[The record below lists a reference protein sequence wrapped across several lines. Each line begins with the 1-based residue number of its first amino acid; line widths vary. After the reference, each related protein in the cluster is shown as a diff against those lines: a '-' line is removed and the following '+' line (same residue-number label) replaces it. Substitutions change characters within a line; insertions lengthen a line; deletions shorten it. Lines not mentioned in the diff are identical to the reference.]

1 MRRHSVGVFG
11 LVCLVGMT
19 MSCGDETKGGGKT
32 DIAGDA
38 TVGEVGDIGGEVP
51 VDGTVLTETLEDS
64 TEDADDTAVV
74 TAETDDADGDV
85 EEAEIVTDPCI
96 LAPGSNFCP
105 CDTAEDCFSSYC
117 IPSRAGDICSRV
129 CEENCPDGYS
139 CEFVTV
145 AGGDGTNLCVDRSV
159 NLCSPC
165 RANADCQG
173 NFGRPEDRCV
183 TFGPDKGSFCGM
195 GCGGA
200 GASCPAGFACVEM
213 MVIGTTTTS
222 KQCVPADRGE
232 CTCSPHAIDAGAST
246 ACNKNACVGSRV
258 CAEGG
263 LTACDARDDEAEAC
277 DGVDNNCNGATD
289 ENFPNL
295 DGDNQADCVD
305 ADDDNDGID
314 DVPDNCP
321 AIANPGQEDS
331 DEDGQGDACDKPG
344 VPTVTAT
351 DPLSPANDNAPAVLG
366 RAEVG
371 LIVGIHTSATCD
383 GAAVAAAASAAD
395 GTFRVA
401 VSVADDSNTTFWAK
415 ATDPRNNQA
424 SDCSST
430 SVSYIEDSTA
440 PPAPTLSRTD
450 PVSPSRA
457 TAFNVLGQ
465 AEARSR
471 VLLYKDAACTDAIVG
486 AEGAAGNQG
495 NFSLPVAVAADSGVT
510 VYATA
515 VDGARNASV
524 CSQGL
529 TYTNDSTAPQPPIF
543 KVTIPES
550 PSYQENR
557 PVLVGQSEPSTQV
570 ALYTNPDCSGDPVTT
585 ENTNVNGIFTIVT
598 TVDPNSVTTF
608 YGTATDAA
616 KNTSACSPEGI
627 IYIHD
632 DKDPSA
638 PALLGTRPPNRA
650 GDAPCGPTCLGN
662 SITPTVFG
670 TAEPQNQVRL
680 YRQAG
685 CAGFLVGETHAD
697 DTGAWTLD
705 VIVAANATTYLYG
718 QETDLAGRVSVCTPA
733 PLAYTHDGIAPARPV
748 LGGTDPRSPSS
759 EPLPNV
765 VGEAEADALVTLYL
779 DETCVTPAG
788 VTGTATG
795 GLFAIPLAVSPNA
808 ITSVWAMATDAAQNA
823 SPCSITFVSY
833 RHDDIAPE
841 RPVLLETRPDSPASV
856 ETPAVLGTG
865 EPEAQIILYD
875 NATCTTEVPLG
886 DGFVDTAGGFVVDA
900 MVAVN
905 ATTTLY
911 ATAIDQAGNVSPC
924 STTTLA
930 YTHDDDQPIVPMI
943 TGAEPASPNND
954 SATPLLKG
962 TAEAGN
968 NVRIHK
974 LADCSDAPLA
984 TATAVAGG
992 TFEKVVTVGANTTTT
1007 FYVDA
1012 LDAAQNLSPCSPQGF
1027 TYTHD
1032 DKPPPTP
1039 AITGTSPV
1047 SPNNDSTSPTLTGT
1061 AERGTRVDLFADVA
1075 CTGDPLETITA
1086 TDAGTFSATVAAT
1099 ANATTTYYAL
1109 STDAAGN
1116 GSPCSAGRP
1125 YIHDAAPPAAPTL
1138 TATDPATIGATTSP
1152 AVVGSAE
1159 AATSLLFYAGDTCT
1173 GSPIGSGTTAANG
1186 SLRVTVGVGPDAL
1199 THIRAI
1205 ATDAAGN
1212 PSPCSSPIDYTND
1225 STGPVKPLWR
1235 TPNPTE
1241 PASPNN
1247 TAVTPSLYG
1256 SAEAGTTVKLFTNA
1270 ACTGAATT
1278 ETPAAA
1284 GTGAFTFSP
1293 TVGSPSSSTDFYV
1306 QAYDAVQNPSPC
1318 SDKLTYV
1325 FDSVRPNPPTI
1336 TASNPVSPRNVTTPK
1351 LSGSVEVNGRL
1362 TVWKSLDPAA
1372 RCAGA
1377 AISTLTGPYPTGA
1390 WTNLSV
1396 TVDMN
1401 TTTYFTAKQTDLAG
1415 NVSDCMATPF
1425 QYRHDNLKPNPPV
1438 LTSTVPASPSSDG
1451 TPDVKGTVDES
1462 DLTVKL
1468 YKASAAGNCGVL
1480 LQTIAAAPLSWT
1492 AANVANANLNNT
1504 TVFYATA
1511 TDRATNVSD
1520 CSPTSLS
1527 YAHDDSTPNPP
1538 TLATSPVRRSK
1549 TDHSPTVSGTT
1560 SPVEPAGTVT
1570 IYDGAGCTGTSTTTA
1585 LLADGT
1591 FSKDIELGTA
1601 DIDVNFSAT
1610 VTDPAGN
1617 PSACSNSVQ
1626 YTYDQTAPLPPT
1638 SVTFVAN
1645 SITTTAMTPQWTA
1658 AAAADTYTAAANMLY
1673 AICRSELCDA
1683 SDCDFANL
1691 ADAKYTVTASGGQA
1705 NLPAT
1710 GLTTNRRYYFRVRA
1724 IDEAGNMSTTSS
1736 PVGTTKTLGVNG
1748 GWDLYVGEKGSVMR
1762 LSNSGTRYWGSSAVP
1777 ATALALPLQ
1786 YSLGSTHN
1794 CAVLRDGGARCW
1806 GENTYGQLGN
1816 ANTTSY
1822 PTTAQIV
1829 AIPANTC
1836 GPSGSPGALACMF
1849 EQVDTGLEHTCGL
1862 LSDGTVRCWGRDVSL
1877 QLGNGSAI
1885 SDNQSVP
1892 VKVSTDDANTTP
1904 LDNVLQIAIGDNFG
1918 CALRQD
1924 GTVWCWGANGSGQ
1937 LGLGGTDF
1945 QPRAYAVQ
1953 SSATD
1958 LTQIVAGQE
1967 HVCGIKGDGTV
1978 LCWGYNL
1985 YGELGNG
1992 TTPTNSPTP
2001 VAVSSLAHAVS
2012 LGTSRVHTCAVL
2024 ADGTAKCWGRDS
2036 FAECGA
2042 GTAVAAGR
2050 GTPVTVAGLGGIVQI
2065 GGGDGYTCARLADGT
2080 ARCWGRDTGDR
2091 LGNGGS
2097 DADSPTPVDVP
2108 LTAAVAGIF
2117 DVSLDHEHGCA
2128 VASDGVAK
2136 CWGRTND
2143 GQLGGTSIVNVPGTT
2158 TSAAYLTLVASGAAE
2173 RVRGIETGWGHSC
2186 YINQAGALYCW
2197 GQNTYGQLG
2206 LGSTTPYATPQQVT
2220 AVSNVKQVALGEA
2233 STCALIADGTVRCWG
2248 RNGGTAADGRLI
2260 PGSATLNVTS
2270 PTLITGLGAKKIR
2283 ALAVGKS
2290 HQCAVDT
2297 LGVPYCWGINDLR
2310 QVDPQSAT
2318 TGAVA
2323 PTAVRITV
2331 QTAAGPPAVT
2341 TVTAITV
2348 SQIAAGDQHSC
2359 GVLAD
2364 GRALCWGSNAAL
2376 QTGLPGAVTGTPY
2389 VGTPASGTA
2398 GILYDAVGLTSQ
2410 GRGNCV
2416 VRANGTVNCWGADN
2430 VGALGNAS
2438 GNANSATPTV
2448 VAGILLSGGVTTG
2461 AMVSGGDDNGCA
2473 STITGAVYCW
2483 GDNASRALQNGNL
2496 ETTPW
2501 SSAGVT
2507 TCLP

>member
-1 MRRHSVGVFG
+1 MRRHSLGMFG
-11 LVCLVGMT
+11 LVCAVGVT
-19 MSCGDETKGGGKT
+19 MSCGDDTKGGGTT
-32 DIAGDA
+32 DVLGDA
-38 TVGEVGDIGGEVP
+38 TVGEVGDISGEVS
-51 VDGTVLTETLEDS
+51 VDGTVVTETLEDS
-64 TEDADDTAVV
+64 TDDADDTTQV
-74 TAETDDADGDV
+74 TAEIEVTDGDDET
-85 EEAEIVTDPCI
+85 EETETVTDPCI

-105 CDTAEDCFSSYC
+105 CDSAEDCFSSYC

-165 RANADCQG
+165 RANADCQA

-183 TFGPDKGSFCGM
+183 TFGPEKGSFCGM
-195 GCGGA
+195 GCADA
-200 GASCPAGFACVEM
+200 GATCPTGYACLDM
-213 MVIGTTTTS
+213 MVIGTSTTS

-246 ACNKNACVGSRV
+246 ACNKNACLGSRV
-258 CAEGG
+258 CDEAG
-263 LTACDARDDEAEAC
+263 LTACDARDNEAEEC

-314 DVPDNCP
+314 DIPDNCP
-321 AIANPGQEDS
+321 TIANPGQEDS

-344 VPTVTAT
+344 VPTVTGT

-366 RAEVG
+366 TAEVG
-371 LIVGIHTSATCD
+371 LVVGVHTSATCD
-383 GAAVAAAASAAD
+383 GVAIAAAATAAD

-401 VSVADDSNTTFWAK
+401 VTVLDDSNTTFWAK
-415 ATDPRNNQA
+415 ATDPRNSQV
-424 SDCSST
+424 SDCSLT
-430 SVSYIEDSTA
+430 SVSYVEDSTA

-471 VLLYKDAACTDAIVG
+471 VHLYKDAACTDAIVG

-495 NFSLPVAVAADSGVT
+495 NFSLGVTVAADSGVT

-515 VDGARNASV
+515 VDGAGNASV

-529 TYTNDSTAPQPPIF
+529 TYTNDSTAPAPPIF

-550 PSYQENR
+550 PSFQETR
-557 PVLVGQSEPSTQV
+557 PVLVGQSEPNTQV
-570 ALYTNPDCSGDPVTT
+570 ALYTNADCSGTPVTT

-616 KNTSACSPEGI
+616 QNTSTCSAEGI
-627 IYIHD
+627 TYIHD
-632 DKDPSA
+632 DKDPS
-638 PALLGTRPPNRA
+638 PPVLLGTRPPNLA
-650 GDAPCGPTCLGN
+650 GGADVPCGPTCLGN
-662 SITPTVFG
+662 SLTPTVFG
-670 TAEPQNQVRL
+670 TAEPNNRVRL

-685 CAGFLVGETHAD
+685 CSGFLVGETHAD
-697 DTGAWTLD
+697 DAGAWDLD
-705 VIVAANATTYLYG
+705 VIVATNATTYLYG
-718 QETDLAGRVSVCTPA
+718 QETDLAGRVSACTPE
-733 PLAYTHDGIAPARPV
+733 PLAYTHDGVAPVRPV

-759 EPLPNV
+759 DPLPDV
-765 VGEAEADALVTLYL
+765 LGEAEADALVTLYL
-779 DETCVTPAG
+779 DETCATPAG

-795 GLFAIPLAVSPNA
+795 GLFAIPLAVTKNA
-808 ITSVWAMATDAAQNA
+808 ITSVWAMATDAAQNS

-833 RHDDIAPE
+833 RHDDIAPD
-841 RPVLLETRPDSPASV
+841 RPVLVQTRPESPASV
-856 ETPAVLGTG
+856 ATPAVIGTG
-865 EPEAQIILYD
+865 EPEARIALYD
-875 NATCTTEVPLG
+875 NAACTGDVPLG
-886 DGFVDTAGGFVVDA
+886 DGFVDAAGDFAVDA
-900 MVAVN
+900 TVVVN
-905 ATTTLY
+905 TTTTFY
-911 ATAIDQAGNVSPC
+911 ATATDQAGNVSPC

-943 TGAEPASPNND
+943 TGSDPGSPNND
-954 SATPLLKG
+954 STTPLLKG

-968 NVRIHK
+968 SVRIHK
-974 LADCSDAPLA
+974 SADCADPAVA
-984 TATAVAGG
+984 TVTAVDG
-992 TFEKVVTVGANTTTT
+992 TFEKAVTVGANTTTT

-1012 LDAAQNLSPCSPQGF
+1012 VDGALNVSPCSPQGF

-1032 DKPPPTP
+1032 DKPPVTP

-1047 SPNNDSTSPTLTGT
+1047 SPNNDSISPTLNGT
-1061 AERGTRVDLFADVA
+1061 AERGTSVDLFADA
-1075 CTGDPLETITA
+1075 NCTGDPLTTITA

-1099 ANATTTYYAL
+1099 PNATTTYYAL

-1116 GSPCSAGRP
+1116 LSACSAARK
-1125 YIHDAAPPAAPTL
+1125 YTHDASAPAAPVL

-1152 AVVGSAE
+1152 AAIGTAEPSSA
-1159 AATSLLFYAGDTCT
+1159 LLFFAGDTCT
-1173 GSPIGSGTTAANG
+1173 GSPIGSGTTAADG
-1186 SLRVTVGVGPDAL
+1186 TLRVTVGVGSNAL

-1212 PSPCSSPIDYTND
+1212 PSPCSAAIDYTND
-1225 STGPVKPLWR
+1225 SAGPLKPTWR
-1235 TPNPTE
+1235 NPNPTE
-1241 PASPNN
+1241 PASPSN
-1247 TAVTPSLYG
+1247 ADSTPNLYG

-1270 ACTGAATT
+1270 ACTGVATATT
-1278 ETPAAA
+1278 TAAV
-1284 GTGAFTFSP
+1284 GTGAFGFNP
-1293 TVGSPSSSTDFYV
+1293 TVGTPTSSTGFYV

-1318 SDKLTYV
+1318 SDLLTYV
-1325 FDSVRPNPPTI
+1325 FDSVKPNLPTI
-1336 TASNPVSPRNVTTPK
+1336 TASNPVSPRNNAAPK
-1351 LSGSVEVNGRL
+1351 LQGNVEINAYL
-1362 TVWKSLDPAA
+1362 TLWKSLDPAA

-1377 AISTLTGPYPTGA
+1377 SIATTAIQPTGA

-1396 TVDMN
+1396 TVDLN

-1425 QYRHDNLKPNPPV
+1425 AYRHDNIKPNAPV
-1438 LTSTVPASPSSDG
+1438 MSSTVPASPSSDPQ
-1451 TPDVKGTVDES
+1451 PDVKGTVDEAS
-1462 DLTVKL
+1462 LTVRI
-1468 YKASAAGNCGVL
+1468 YKASGATKCATLVA
-1480 LQTIAAAPLSWT
+1480 TIASAPLSWT
-1492 AANVANANLNNT
+1492 AANVAIANPNNT
-1504 TVFYATA
+1504 TVLYATA
-1511 TDRATNVSD
+1511 TDQATNVSD
-1520 CSPTSLS
+1520 CSATSLT

-1538 TLATSPVRRSK
+1538 TLTTNPVRRSN
-1549 TDHSPTVSGTT
+1549 TDNIPTVSGTT

-1570 IYDGAGCTGTSTTTA
+1570 IYNVAGCTGPSTTTP

-1591 FSKDIELGTA
+1591 FSKDIDLGAA
-1601 DIDVNFSAT
+1601 DIDVMFSAI

-1617 PSACSNSVQ
+1617 PSACSNPVQ
-1626 YTYDQTAPLPPT
+1626 YTYDHTPPLPPT
-1638 SVTFVAN
+1638 AVTTS
-1645 SITTTAMTPQWTA
+1645 SITATTMTTGWTPA
-1658 AAAADTYTAAANMLY
+1658 ASADVYTSAANMLY
-1673 AICRSELCDA
+1673 VVCQSELCEA

-1691 ADAKYTVTASGGQA
+1691 ADAKYTVTASGG
-1705 NLPAT
+1705 
-1710 GLTTNRRYYFRVRA
+1710 LTTLAAKNPVTNRRYYFRVRA

-1736 PVGTTKTLGVNG
+1736 PVGTAKTLGVNG
-1748 GWDLYVGEKGSVMR
+1748 GWDLYVGERGSVMR
-1762 LSNSGTRYWGSSAVP
+1762 LSNGTTRYWGLGAP
-1777 ATALALPLQ
+1777 TTALTLPMQ
-1786 YSLGSTHN
+1786 YSLGSVHN
-1794 CAVLRDGGARCW
+1794 CALNRDGGARCW

-1816 ANTTSY
+1816 GL
-1822 PTTAQIV
+1822 TTASPTVPVAV
-1829 AIPANTC
+1829 AIPLNSC
-1836 GPSGSPGALACMF
+1836 GPSGSPGGLACMF
-1849 EQVDTGLEHTCGL
+1849 KQVDTGLEHTCGL

-1885 SDNQSVP
+1885 SDNQSAP
-1892 VKVSTDDANTTP
+1892 VKVSTNDAATTP
-1904 LDNVLQIAIGDNFG
+1904 LENVVQIAIGDNFG

-1953 SSATD
+1953 STATD

-2001 VAVSSLAHAVS
+2001 VAVSSLANAVS

-2024 ADGTAKCWGRDS
+2024 ADGTVKCWGRDS
-2036 FAECGA
+2036 FAECGT
-2042 GTAVAAGR
+2042 GTALAAGR
-2050 GTPVTVAGLGGIVQI
+2050 STPVTVAGVSGVVQV

-2080 ARCWGRDTGDR
+2080 AKCWGRDTGDR

-2097 DADSPTPVDVP
+2097 DADSPTPVNVP
-2108 LTAAVAGIF
+2108 LTAVAAGVF

-2136 CWGRTND
+2136 CWGRSND
-2143 GQLGGTSIVNVPGTT
+2143 GQLGGTSIVSVPATT
-2158 TSAAYLTLVASGAAE
+2158 TNAAYLTLVDHGSD
-2173 RVRGIETGWGHSC
+2173 RVRNVETGGAHSC
-2186 YINQAGALYCW
+2186 YVNQAGALYCW

-2206 LGSTTPYATPQQVT
+2206 LGNTTPFSTPQLVST
-2220 AVSNVKQVALGEA
+2220 VSNVKSVALGEA
-2233 STCALIADGTVRCWG
+2233 STCALLADGTVRCWG
-2248 RNGGTAADGRLI
+2248 RNGGAAADGRLI
-2260 PGSATLNVTS
+2260 PGGATLNVTS
-2270 PTLITGLGAKKIR
+2270 PTLVTGLGAKKIR

-2297 LGVPYCWGINDLR
+2297 LGVPYCWGLNDLR

-2318 TGAVA
+2318 TGALA
-2323 PTAVRITV
+2323 PTAVRLTV
-2331 QTAAGPPAVT
+2331 QTAAGPPPVT
-2341 TVTAITV
+2341 AVTAITV
-2348 SQIAAGDQHSC
+2348 LQIAAGNQHSC

-2364 GRALCWGSNAAL
+2364 GRALCWGSNATL
-2376 QTGLPGAVTGTPY
+2376 QIGVPAAGTVTGMPY
-2389 VGTPASGTA
+2389 AGTPASGTT
-2398 GILYDAVGLTSQ
+2398 GILYDAITLTSQ

-2416 VRANGTVNCWGADN
+2416 VRANGAANCWGADN
-2430 VGALGNAS
+2430 LGALGNAS
-2438 GNANSATPTV
+2438 GSTNSATPTAV
-2448 VAGILLSGGVTTG
+2448 SGLPSATTG
-2461 AMVSGGDDNGCA
+2461 VMVSGGDDNACA
-2473 STITGAVYCW
+2473 STTAGAVYCW
-2483 GDNASRALQNGNL
+2483 GDNGSRALQNGVL
-2496 ETTPW
+2496 ETT
-2501 SSAGVT
+2501 SAGSATAT